1 MPSNATRRTWNSG
14 EGTQRSEKQG
24 VRSPSLFKFTKY
36 KLNSD
41 LENLISFS
49 VIYRLIGL
57 RHEIT
62 EICSINRKHRS
73 NWTVTL
79 TKKTLL
85 TLWKSLASTDCP
97 QIFLIS
103 LNIEDALSSLTKKTL
118 LKFFRKL
125 RLNGLFLN
133 RSYFYKY
140 RRIITSFNWEKFT

>member
-14 EGTQRSEKQG
+14 EGKQRPEKQG
-24 VRSPSLFKFTKY
+24 VRSPSLFEITKY

-49 VIYRLIGL
+49 VINRFIGL

-103 LNIEDALSSLTKKTL
+103 LNIEDALTKKTL

-125 RLNGLFLN
+125 RFNGLFLN
-133 RSYFYKY
+133 CSYFYKY
-140 RRIITSFNWEKFT
+140 RRIITSFNWEKLT